1 MLTNMKFQLQQAGLM
16 HKFGAVLAETARV
29 FTELGWPA
37 MVTPFSQLVGTQA
50 VLNVMQNDRYKTV
63 PDEVK
68 KYALGYYGKPLAPVA
83 PDVLDRIVAN
93 GSPTIA
99 LTPQPLAPAVP
110 AMRKKY
116 PGISDEERLLRHLY
130 AGSQVDDMLAA
141 GPLQTEYHFD
151 KPLVRLLQELAKRP
165 RAGRIYVEKGDL
177 RLELASRA

>member
-1 MLTNMKFQLQQAGLM
+1 MKFQLAQAGLS

-29 FTELGWPA
+29 FTDLGWPA

-50 VLNVMQNDRYKTV
+50 VLNIMQGERYRTV
-63 PDEVK
+63 PDEIK

-93 GSPTIA
+93 GSPKIA

-110 AMRKKY
+110 ALRKKY

-141 GPLQTEYHFD
+141 GPMQTAWHFD
-151 KPLVRLLQELAKRP
+151 KPLVRLLKELAKRP
-165 RAGRIYVEKGDL
+165 RAGRVYVEKGDL
-177 RLELASRA
+177 KLELTARA